1 MNRQERQT
9 PARWK
14 TWHSRFEILFS
25 RLPEQFFLRVC
36 EYWRLQFRVHNEVFE
51 AECDGHFRTNE
62 PLLSFTFEGH
72 WGFDYDESE
81 GPKEAWDFRCIL
93 SKPFTCDVELAT
105 MGPNSLNWEHRYDCV
120 WGWRRMRLDEVWQDE
135 VDEIW
140 DRSAQL
146 LSQMPYLAV
155 RSLSSPLSFC
165 YADVVS
171 HKVDHLYDDELASK
185 FNCPTF
191 HAQWELVGTD
201 VKDAVVVRITS
212 FALIGVN
219 QGNDPLLVQRSVEL
233 TCTRGEHG
241 KTHIVSRT

>member
-1 MNRQERQT
+1 MNQQEPHT
-9 PARWK
+9 PARWES
-14 TWHSRFEILFS
+14 WRSRFEIL
-25 RLPEQFFLRVC
+25 LAHIPEQFFLRVC
-36 EYWRLQFRVHNEVFE
+36 EIWKMQFRVHDEVFE
-51 AECDGHFRTNE
+51 AVCDGHFRTNE
-62 PLLSFTFEGH
+62 PLLSFSFSGH
-72 WGFDYDESE
+72 WCVDGDNTMLDDVIDINCIHSES
-81 GPKEAWDFRCIL
+81 
-93 SKPFTCDVELAT
+93 FTSDIDIAT
-105 MGPNSLNWEHRYDCV
+105 MGPNSLNREHRYDCV

-135 VDEIW
+135 VDQIW

-201 VKDAVVVRITS
+201 ADHAVVVRITS
-212 FALIGVN
+212 FALIGAN
-219 QGNDPLLVQRSVEL
+219 WGDDPLLVQRSAEL
-233 TCTRGEHG
+233 PCTRGVHG
-241 KTHIVSRT
+241 KTNIVSRV